1 MGEAFPLHTAARN
14 KDIEAMK
21 ELIAGGL
28 TDINQIDKLKRT
40 ALHIASWAGCSD
52 AVKLLL
58 GSNASTELKA
68 MDGFTALHFASQ
80 SNSIEAPQCIRVLI
94 KKDKSLLN
102 QRVSKGNKSAL
113 HLAVLKGNDKCVLE
127 LLQIGAD
134 VSAKVDGLKL
144 KLKSYLIFQKDFS
157 KSNGIR
163 FGKK

>member
-80 SNSIEAPQCIRVLI
+80 SNSIEAPLYVFFYARLVYPYIYQVYE
-94 KKDKSLLN
+94 SPTPLL
-102 QRVSKGNKSAL
+102 R
-113 HLAVLKGNDKCVLE
+113 
-127 LLQIGAD
+127 I
-134 VSAKVDGLKL
+134 
-144 KLKSYLIFQKDFS
+144 
-157 KSNGIR
+157 
-163 FGKK
+163 